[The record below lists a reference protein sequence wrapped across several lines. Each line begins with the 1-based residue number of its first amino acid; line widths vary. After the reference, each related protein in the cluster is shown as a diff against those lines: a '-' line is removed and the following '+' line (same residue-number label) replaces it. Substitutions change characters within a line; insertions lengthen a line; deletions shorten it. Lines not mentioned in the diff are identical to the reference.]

1 MKYSFKEH
9 GEQESNIE
17 ENDYDGKSIHY
28 PESTQNNIR
37 NNETKEKRKLF
48 AKNSYSSKEKMK
60 HQKL

>member
-9 GEQESNIE
+9 GEQEGNIE
-17 ENDYDGKSIHY
+17 ENDYAGKSIHY

-48 AKNSYSSKEKMK
+48 AKNSDSSKEKMK

>member
-9 GEQESNIE
+9 GEQEGNIE

-48 AKNSYSSKEKMK
+48 AKSSDSRKEK
-60 HQKL
+60 